1 MTKSAIYDFLRSFML
16 PLREIDKAI
25 PNRGIIID
33 LGCGEGV
40 TAKYLAR
47 TKTRQVIGVD
57 NNKKR
62 LQNPTQNNLIF
73 VLDDI
78 RNYALKGADAI
89 VISDVLHHLNYKDQK
104 KLLAKIATNLKKGGI
119 FIIKEIDT
127 GEFIRSRLSRFWDF
141 VFYPNEKIYYQNSK
155 NLRDFLEKLSFNIK
169 IVRASRFFPGS
180 TTLFICQK
188 L

>member
-1 MTKSAIYDFLRSFML
+1 ML
-16 PLREIDKAI
+16 PLTEIDKAI
-25 PNRGIIID
+25 PNRGQIVD

-62 LQNPTQNNLIF
+62 LQNSTQENLNF
-73 VLDDI
+73 VLSDI
-78 RNYALKGADAI
+78 RNYELKNPDAV

-104 KLLAKIATNLKKGGI
+104 KLLVKIAANLKKGGI

-127 GEFIRSRLSRFWDF
+127 NEFIRSRLSRFWDF
-141 VFYPNEKIYYQNSK
+141 VFYPRDKIYYQNSK
-155 NLRDFLEKLSFNIK
+155 NLRDFLESLEFNVK
-169 IVRASRFFPGS
+169 ISRASRIFPGS
-180 TTLFICQK
+180 TALFICQK
-188 L
+188 P